1 MWHKVHLAGE
11 PAPLKMGKSPCPFK
25 LSKVRKDGEAMDDI
39 KKITS
44 KEASQII
51 DTRKPLGKFYLID
64 KGIYVGIDNS
74 SGDAWT
80 EEFDSFEAMVKWQHG
95 LEDEE
100 ELEME

>member
-1 MWHKVHLAGE
+1 ME
-11 PAPLKMGKSPCPFK
+11 
-25 LSKVRKDGEAMDDI
+25 DI

-64 KGIYVGIDNS
+64 KGIYVGINNS

-80 EEFDSFEAMVKWQHG
+80 
-95 LEDEE
+95 
-100 ELEME
+100 